1 MDFLI
6 NKMNFLNHLSNN
18 KIISILRVLF
28 LNQKLI
34 QITNRI
40 LKLITDIRILQAVA
54 VKWEYKIKIS

>member
-1 MDFLI
+1 MDFQI

-18 KIISILRVLF
+18 KIINILRVLF

-40 LKLITDIRILQAVA
+40 LKLKTDIRILQAVA

>member
-1 MDFLI
+1 MDFQI

-18 KIISILRVLF
+18 KIINILRVLF

-34 QITNRI
+34 QNTNRI

>member
-1 MDFLI
+1 MDFQI

-18 KIISILRVLF
+18 KIINILRVLF

-40 LKLITDIRILQAVA
+40 LKLKTDIRILQAVA
-54 VKWEYKIKIS
+54 VK